1 MHLLRFYISFFFRW
15 LKFFFKAQT
24 KHDVH
29 SPFVSEF
36 ITEVVENERTYYT
49 FLIVETLRKKLLRN
63 KSKVKITD
71 HGAGSMVNKKSQ
83 RSIQNLIK
91 YAAIS
96 PQLGR
101 TLFNIV
107 RIHKP
112 KTILELGTSL
122 GISTLYQAGAA
133 PKAKFITIEGC
144 PEIAQVAQNNLNSLG
159 MHTIEVQSGTFAAK
173 LPKALQTLKK
183 LDYLYIDGDHRSE
196 NTLKYFDS
204 CLPFA
209 HKDSLFIIADIHWS
223 KDMEAAWAQL
233 KQHDEVS
240 VSIDL
245 FHFGLLFFR
254 KTTQYKSDYSIVKYR
269 YKPWRMG
276 FFG

>member
-1 MHLLRFYISFFFRW
+1 MNLLRFYFSFFFRW
-15 LKFFFKAQT
+15 LDFFFKAQT

-36 ITEVVENERTYYT
+36 IEEVIENERTYYT

-63 KSKVKITD
+63 NSKVKITD
-71 HGAGSMVNKKSQ
+71 YGAGSMINKKPQ
-83 RSIQNLIK
+83 RSILNLTK

-101 TLFNIV
+101 ILFNIV

-112 KTILELGTSL
+112 KTMLELGTSL

-133 PKAKFITIEGC
+133 PNAKFITIEGC
-144 PEIAQVAQNNLNSLG
+144 PETALVAQNNLNSLG
-159 MHTIEVQSGTFAAK
+159 MHKIELQTGIFTEK
-173 LPKALQTLKK
+173 LPNALQQLKR

-196 NTLKYFDS
+196 NTLKYFET
-204 CLPFA
+204 CLPLA
-209 HKDSLFIIADIHWS
+209 HEGSLFVIADIHWS
-223 KDMEAAWAQL
+223 KDMEVAWAQL
-233 KQHDEVS
+233 KQHPEVS

-254 KTTQYKSDYSIVKYR
+254 KTTQYKSDFSIVKYG

>member
-1 MHLLRFYISFFFRW
+1 MNLLRFYFSFFFRW
-15 LKFFFKAQT
+15 LNFFFKAQT

-36 ITEVVENERTYYT
+36 IEEVVENERTYYT

-63 KSKVKITD
+63 NSKVKIAD
-71 HGAGSMVNKKSQ
+71 YGAGSMVNKKPQ
-83 RSIQNLIK
+83 RSIRNLTK

-101 TLFNIV
+101 ILFNIV

-112 KTILELGTSL
+112 KTMLELGTSL

-144 PEIAQVAQNNLNSLG
+144 PETAQVAQNNLDSLG
-159 MHTIEVQSGTFAAK
+159 MHSIELQIGIFAEK
-173 LPKALQTLKK
+173 LPNALQQLQR

-196 NTLKYFDS
+196 NTLKYFEA
-204 CLPFA
+204 CLPLA
-209 HKDSLFIIADIHWS
+209 HEGSLFVIADIHWS
-223 KDMEAAWAQL
+223 KDMEKAWTQL
-233 KQHDEVS
+233 KQHSEVS

-254 KTTQYKSDYSIVKYR
+254 KATQYKSDYSIVKYG